1 MMPIQIEKVKT
12 SRVIIKLKFLT
23 KSGIIPIVKMQKNA
37 VNVTPTKESLFLR

>member
-1 MMPIQIEKVKT
+1 MMPIQIKKVKT

-37 VNVTPTKESLFLR
+37 VNVAPTKESLFLR